1 MSLRSLVLLQVDDRG
16 EAEAVATLEQDCPSL
31 IELMTQAHRQHPTEA
46 SRADADIESHLRA
59 CPTCRLTVR
68 NLAAER
74 ESPVYRFPDSGRA
87 QLSSASQQA
96 AQRFRHMLAQTQP
109 DETRFGQ
116 IWTTKASI
124 GDAETRAEASTRIIV
139 ILLSHPGGI
148 VDALRAVLAAPISLD
163 VRFAAQFDFTL
174 SESDSPLGYPFMIET
189 WNALYV
195 LRSQLDRCVGCFVQP
210 FRRNIGVV
218 YQASIGLEIDLSAV
232 GPYIGPPVIEMGDP
246 RTAFQEDEG
255 EAVEYLRR
263 PYLDQ
268 LTRSETQVALQPKVI
283 AFRGLKV
290 RREPIPRHAQAG
302 SLMAPLAAANEG
314 ALAPAYQLSATHEGQ
329 DILAVVERDYR
340 SAALYLEWLLVPEM
354 LRERRLLT
362 RIQLRDG
369 ETVTAES
376 ASIAP
381 GGRVYFGHGRRLKP
395 SDVIEL
401 DVEFG
406 SEE

>member
-1 MSLRSLVLLQVDDRG
+1 MSPRSLVLLQVDDRG
-16 EAEAVATLEQDCPSL
+16 EAETVATLEQDCPSL
-31 IELMTQAHRQHPTEA
+31 IELMTYAHRQHPTAA
-46 SRADADIESHLRA
+46 SRADIESHLRA
-59 CPTCRLTVR
+59 CPTCRLTAR
-68 NLAAER
+68 NLAAEQD
-74 ESPVYRFPDSGRA
+74 SPASRSPDSGRA

-96 AQRFRHMLAQTQP
+96 VQRFRHTLAQTQP
-109 DETRFGQ
+109 DEIRFGQ
-116 IWTTKASI
+116 IWTTRPSI
-124 GDAETRAEASTRIIV
+124 GEEETRAEASTRMIV

-148 VDALRAVLAAPISLD
+148 VDDLRAVLAAPISLD
-163 VRFAAQFDFTL
+163 VRYAAQFDFTL
-174 SESDSPLGYPFMIET
+174 TESDSSLGYPFMIET

-195 LRSQLDRCVGCFVQP
+195 LRDQLDWFVGRFVQP
-210 FRRNIGVV
+210 FRRYIGMV
-218 YQASIGLEIDLSAV
+218 YQASIGLEVDLSAV
-232 GPYIGPPVIEMGDP
+232 GPHVGPPVIEMGDP
-246 RTAFQEDEG
+246 RTAFQEYEG
-255 EAVEYLRR
+255 ETVEYLRR
-263 PYLDQ
+263 PYLDR

-290 RREPIPRHAQAG
+290 RREPIPRHAQVSG
-302 SLMAPLAAANEG
+302 LTAPLAAANEG
-314 ALAPAYQLSATHEGQ
+314 ALAPAYQMSATHEGQ
-329 DILAVVERDYR
+329 DILAVVERDYG

-395 SDVIEL
+395 GDVLQL